1 MKKYPSTTS
10 SQGGS
15 AVRLARKS
23 SVSGLKHQN
32 SLAEHLNG
40 SMSATSKASG
50 VVQGSP
56 PGSAMKNFSKKLV
69 KHPTSS
75 PSPTKKKLL
84 KKESTIGTN
93 NDLKMV

>member
-23 SVSGLKHQN
+23 SVLGLKHQN
-32 SLAEHLNG
+32 SLAEQLNG
-40 SMSATSKASG
+40 PMSATSKASDVG
-50 VVQGSP
+50 GSP

-69 KHPTSS
+69 KHPTTS
-75 PSPTKKKLL
+75 PSPTKKKLQ